1 MNRSFNDSIAE
12 RPESEFPLSA
22 SEAEQGFAWV
32 VKGVLTGSADE
43 ARDWPPHARAS
54 SKMQVIEE
62 PIRLAKDLAA
72 ITRPSALAA

>member
-32 VKGVLTGSADE
+32 VKGVMVLMRDE
-43 ARDWPPHARAS
+43 
-54 SKMQVIEE
+54 
-62 PIRLAKDLAA
+62 
-72 ITRPSALAA
+72 T